1 MADWNENIRVQA
13 EIKTLKESIATSE
26 EEYELKK
33 SELDSENSKLATL
46 QSDGSDLA
54 EFSVDL
60 HKLRDDA
67 TRIDKKKKE
76 GKSKATNL
84 SNLNPNSGGKS
95 VSDLEKELKKHSDD
109 KDKIMKEIQDK
120 NKEMSRINKQLST
133 ASSRATNAEKNAQEK
148 REIYDKFITLEERR
162 KALRET
168 IQAHNDKTQQ
178 LKVSVAG

>member
-76 GKSKATNL
+76 VKSKATNL

-120 NKEMSRINKQLST
+120 NKEMSRINKLLST